1 MEAAAL
7 IVETMFW
14 TSLFLLLYVYV
25 IYPALSVLIGAGR
38 VEETCDEL
46 PAVSVLVAA
55 HNEAGVIAAKIEN
68 FRSLDYP
75 PELIELVIA
84 DDGST
89 DGTADAVRPHQDA
102 QVRLLTVRKRSG
114 KSAAMNRLSA
124 AAKHPLL
131 LFTDANVMMSSAALR
146 RLVDHLADPS
156 VGAVTGEVRLVNS
169 GQEFGAG
176 ERLYY
181 WIERRIQG
189 AESRLGSVMGVDG
202 GMYLVRRELF
212 QNLPEDTILDD
223 FTVSMRVMRAG
234 RRVIYECAAKATEGG
249 TPSASQEFSR
259 RVRIAA
265 GAVQLLKRG
274 NVPRWTQP
282 TLWFQFFSHKLLRW
296 GSPLLFAVLLCSN
309 AFLAGGGVFYQISF
323 AILLVAWAAILAT
336 WWSLRLRQT
345 SMGAVFFF
353 FGISQLAMARGL
365 FRGLLN
371 RQPPQW
377 EKAQRTSPQLAESLA
392 NPDSTRSSIH

>member
-7 IVETMFW
+7 IVETIFW
-14 TSLFLLLYVYV
+14 ISLFLLLYVYL

-38 VEETCDEL
+38 VEETFDEL

-55 HNEAGVIAAKIEN
+55 HNEAAVIAEKIQN
-68 FRSLDYP
+68 FRNLDYP
-75 PELIELVIA
+75 PEMIELVIA

-89 DGTADAVRPHQDA
+89 DGTADVVRPHQDER
-102 QVRLLTVRKRSG
+102 VRLLTLRQRGG
-114 KSAAMNRLSA
+114 KSAAMNRLFDA
-124 AAKHPLL
+124 ARHPLM
-131 LFTDANVMMSSAALR
+131 LFTDANVMMSPGALR
-146 RLVDHLADPS
+146 RLVDHLANPS

-212 QNLPEDTILDD
+212 QKLPDDTILDD
-223 FTVSMRVMRAG
+223 FTVAMRVMRAG
-234 RRVIYECAAKATEGG
+234 RRVIYECAAKATESG
-249 TPSASQEFSR
+249 TPSASQEFAR

-274 NVPRWTQP
+274 NIPRSTQP
-282 TLWFQFFSHKLLRW
+282 ILWFQFFSHKLLRW
-296 GSPLLFAVLLCSN
+296 GSPLLFVLLLLTNAALLGRGLEFQLFFGLQLFTYSAILLSHWIPLLRSSAIGAVLL
-309 AFLAGGGVFYQISF
+309 Y
-323 AILLVAWAAILAT
+323 
-336 WWSLRLRQT
+336 
-345 SMGAVFFF
+345 
-353 FGISQLAMARGL
+353 FGISQIAMVGGLIRGI
-365 FRGLLN
+365 LN

-377 EKAQRTSPQLAESLA
+377 KKGRRATFANVEAIDPVGQSPTSLL
-392 NPDSTRSSIH
+392 